1 LDYVQV
7 RSYKMCEEPD
17 CYKMAKVLVYR
28 NKVQKY
34 VCSEHTAPKKVDKQ
48 MQLFSKETQR

>member
-1 LDYVQV
+1 MDYVQV